1 MENYLDQAPCL
12 YLSCTDSSIITDVN
26 ETLCASLG
34 YTKDELLGQNT
45 AMIFTVA
52 TSIFQQTHFFPLI
65 KMHGYAKE
73 IFITLLTRAKQEVP
87 ILINGERKIIDG
99 EPVILYVGII
109 VANRKKF
116 EDELITAKKAAETA
130 LNENTSLIQAKQELQ
145 QNIEQL
151 DQQMRLIK
159 LQNEELRQFN
169 RVVSHDLQ
177 EPLRKISV
185 FSGQILDN
193 VVQQNQNAIVKKL
206 LRVTGQMR
214 SIISGLQQYV
224 WLTSIPNKF
233 ARVDLNMALGKAQQ
247 QVEEEF
253 TEIKLI
259 IEKEA
264 LPAIE
269 ADQEQMELL
278 FYHLLSNAI
287 RFRKAGNDVL
297 IKVFAHNLLLNKF
310 RHFQGRYKYT
320 EFVKLQITDNGIGFD
335 NEYGDQV
342 FELFKRLHPES
353 GSGVGLS
360 LCKKIVDNHHG
371 NISIESVKGG
381 GTSIIISLPLDVTND
396 N

>member
-12 YLSCTDSSIITDVN
+12 YFSCTDSSIITDVN
-26 ETLCASLG
+26 ETLCTSLG
-34 YTKDELLGQNT
+34 YTKSELLGQKT

-73 IFITLLTRAKQEVP
+73 IFITLLTRDRQQVP

-99 EPVILYVGII
+99 EPVILHVGII

-116 EDELITAKKAAETA
+116 ENELIAAKKAAETA

-151 DQQMRLIK
+151 DQQVRLVK

-169 RVVSHDLQ
+169 RVVTHDLQ

-193 VVQQNQNAIVKKL
+193 VAQQDQNAIVKKL

-214 SIISGLQQYV
+214 TIISGLQQYV

-287 RFRKAGNDVL
+287 RFRKAGKDVL
-297 IKVFAHNLLLNKF
+297 IKVFAHNLMLNKF

-335 NEYGDQV
+335 NNYGDQV

-371 NISIESVKGG
+371 NISIESAKGG
-381 GTSIIISLPLDVTND
+381 GTSVIISLPLDVTND